1 MFNYLKEGKKREW
14 NDVNKSENQKANVD
28 WKVKLPKLTHTTQ
41 TYGQNSKLRAS
52 LLGSSMNNRE
62 NYYAPAVREVSGVT
76 ESKGE
81 IILIEKAEKRGEQKE
96 KYNQIAMKLGEGKC
110 KEKRDSWEKDAYVQL
125 KCKEQKLQGK
135 GWELMESR
143 GTRGFLDSQ
152 LA

>member
-62 NYYAPAVREVSGVT
+62 NYYAPAVREVSGVS

-81 IILIEKAEKRGEQKE
+81 IILIEKAEKRGET
-96 KYNQIAMKLGEGKC
+96 
-110 KEKRDSWEKDAYVQL
+110 KREIQSNCNETGRRK
-125 KCKEQKLQGK
+125 
-135 GWELMESR
+135 M
-143 GTRGFLDSQ
+143 
-152 LA
+152 

>member
-125 KCKEQKLQGK
+125 KCKEQKLKGK

-143 GTRGFLDSQ
+143 GTREFLDSQ